1 MSEIRVENIIG
12 ETGLDAVK
20 FTKGVNVT
28 GVVTATT
35 FSGAH
40 SGSGANLTS
49 LPAANLTGTLPAI
62 SGANLTGISAGITMV
77 DNWYVNSSISVGSGT
92 NTLNANWERATSGA
106 FGSIGSAMTQSSG
119 LFAFPSTG
127 IYYCSINGS
136 FYRGT
141 GNRRYLGF
149 TIQTTSDNGSSYF
162 TATSNYDSI
171 SGDTSS
177 NTYAHITSTF
187 IFDVTN
193 TSTHK
198 MRFQTEAVDSGNAIT
213 DVGGRYL
220 NVLFMR
226 LGDT

>member
-1 MSEIRVENIIG
+1 MSEIRVTDIKGEN
-12 ETGLDAVK
+12 GLDAVN
-20 FTKGVNVT
+20 FSKGVSAA
-28 GVVTATT
+28 GIVTATG
-35 FSGAH
+35 FKVGAGI
-40 SGSGANLTS
+40 SMTDTGIKASNFYGSGAS
-49 LPAANLTGTLPAI
+49 
-62 SGANLTGISAGITMV
+62 LTGISAGITMV
-77 DNWYVNSSISVGSGT
+77 DNWYVNSALNVGSGT
-92 NTLNANWERATSGA
+92 NTITANWERGTAAA
-106 FGSIGSAMTQSSG
+106 FGNIGSAMTQSSG

-136 FYRGT
+136 FYRGSSY
-141 GNRRYLGF
+141 RRYIGF

-171 SGDTSS
+171 SGDTTS

-213 DVGGRYL
+213 DVGGRYM